1 MPNQEMMTLDEIE
14 AAMSQ
19 LRARRKAL
27 KTSNASAQRK
37 ILTLVHRRERLMQQ
51 VNALDEQIAGLH
63 GNQHDLSQPE
73 SESRR
78 SRRGQNDV
86 AQCLDAIVA
95 CVRRHTTTQR
105 ATIVAE
111 CHLTPANASMYLRRL
126 CEEGRL
132 IRRGEKSAT
141 TYSLP

>member
-1 MPNQEMMTLDEIE
+1 MQPVDTMTLDQIDS
-14 AAMSQ
+14 ALAQ

-27 KTSNASAQRK
+27 KTCNASAQRK
-37 ILTLVHRRERLMQQ
+37 IVTLARRRERLMQQ
-51 VNALDEQIAGLH
+51 VHALDDQIAGLR
-63 GNQHDLSQPE
+63 GDQRVPSSPE
-73 SESRR
+73 SEPRR
-78 SRRGQNDV
+78 SRRGQSDV

-95 CVRRHTTTQR
+95 CVQRHTTTQR
-105 ATIVAE
+105 ATIVE
-111 CHLTPANASMYLRRL
+111 DCHLTPTNASLYLRRL

>member
-1 MPNQEMMTLDEIE
+1 MPNLETMTLDEIE
-14 AAMSQ
+14 GMMSQ
-19 LRARRKAL
+19 LRARRKTL
-27 KTSNASAQRK
+27 KASNTTAQRK
-37 ILTLVHRRERLMQQ
+37 IVTLARRRERLMQQ
-51 VNALDEQIAGLH
+51 VQALDEQIAGLR
-63 GNQHDLSQPE
+63 GDQRE
-73 SESRR
+73 SSPPVVEQRR

-95 CVRRHTTTQR
+95 CVQRHTTTQR
-105 ATIVAE
+105 ATIVEE

-132 IRRGEKSAT
+132 IRQGEKSAT